1 LLRPAIFRGTRA
13 LIEENRAA
21 GYRNVLVSGSLDF
34 AIAPLALHLGLDD
47 VVANRLVFRDGVA
60 TGEIASPVIAES
72 AKVAAMEDL
81 ARRYHADRAEC
92 RAYSDSHSDLPM
104 LEAVG
109 LPSATNPDRRLTRV
123 AKERGW
129 PVLHLK

>member
-1 LLRPAIFRGTRA
+1 
-13 LIEENRAA
+13 
-21 GYRNVLVSGSLDF
+21 
-34 AIAPLALHLGLDD
+34 
-47 VVANRLVFRDGVA
+47 
-60 TGEIASPVIAES
+60 
-72 AKVAAMEDL
+72 
-81 ARRYHADRAEC
+81 
-92 RAYSDSHSDLPM
+92 M